1 MNKKKN
7 YREIEDA
14 EFGVDSR
21 YISNEDRIK
30 DSAALMEARLQR
42 LKKLSHDEI
51 AAAKLMQLKLK
62 MEGYIHKPVYDNHN
76 HFSQF
81 VMQYIDAIY
90 SKRSAFAK
98 DINVSPTSLSQVINN
113 HREPKEEFILKL
125 MIHSEKVYKNV
136 CEFHKKTWYQVY
148 FHEKICD
155 TMSNQDEWRPKIE
168 KEVKL
173 SEYVK

>member
-62 MEGYIHKPVYDNHN
+62 MEGYIHKPV
-76 HFSQF
+76 
-81 VMQYIDAIY
+81 
-90 SKRSAFAK
+90 
-98 DINVSPTSLSQVINN
+98 
-113 HREPKEEFILKL
+113 
-125 MIHSEKVYKNV
+125 
-136 CEFHKKTWYQVY
+136 
-148 FHEKICD
+148 
-155 TMSNQDEWRPKIE
+155 
-168 KEVKL
+168 
-173 SEYVK
+173 